1 MLSLIVIGL
10 ILSLV
15 FGMALWSTI
24 IILGSIYDGT
34 IKRTRNSR

>member
-15 FGMALWSTI
+15 FGMAAWSSIT
-24 IILGSIYDGT
+24 ILGSIYDGT